1 MSFERLNM
9 DTCQLKAN
17 ITQAAV
23 SGNFKVVVDL
33 LRPLSVR
40 DTLGTNIICDIICLG
55 AAKGTLKSNRKG
67 NLSAVKLLIQEGC
80 FDPLLSRPVAV
91 AALHGELD
99 ILKLLLSNGFE
110 YRAQAIYNATQRGH
124 IDVVKFLLERTSSN
138 TVIWYV
144 IWTALKKGP
153 LKKNQFANLIAIKT
167 ASQCSHVL
175 LKELTR
181 PRFDIEIVCT
191 LLAGGHWHPD
201 ALIKTL
207 AHNDLRRTRIVLE
220 KGSYSKKC
228 FEEALKV
235 AHDECSPEIGKLF
248 QSTNSLYK
256 VQQRWRKNR
265 LLKAARRAV
274 MFKHELQAVYY
285 SPERLPFLVPS
296 RCEGC
301 LQPCNSTIRRAAKYF
316 KSQFL

>member
-1 MSFERLNM
+1 MVKYGFIS
-9 DTCQLKAN
+9 DIHICQLKAN
-17 ITQAAV
+17 INQAAV
-23 SGNFKVVVDL
+23 SRNFKVVVDL

-40 DTLGTNIICDIICLG
+40 GTLGNNIICEIISLG

-80 FDPLLSRPVAV
+80 FDPLFFRPVAV

-99 ILKLLLSNGFE
+99 ILKLLLSNGFQDH
-110 YRAQAIYNATQRGH
+110 AQAIYNATQQNH
-124 IDVVKFLLERTSSN
+124 INVVEFLLERNSSD

-144 IWTALKKGP
+144 IWIALKEG
-153 LKKNQFANLIAIKT
+153 QFTNLIASKT

-181 PRFDIEIVCT
+181 PRFDIGVVCT

-248 QSTNSLYK
+248 QSTNNLHK

-265 LLKAARRAV
+265 LLKAARRAII
-274 MFKHELQAVYY
+274 FKHELQAVYY

-296 RCEGC
+296 RCEGY
-301 LQPCNSTIRRAAKYF
+301 LQPCNSTIRRAAKHF